1 MAVSF
6 TNAWK
11 DSLKDGL
18 VVALRSSFSPSVPV
32 YFAKKTEMRGSQF
45 ISVKGD
51 FSNSINSMQNLID
64 VNFSITLD
72 YFMQDHKRNDTS
84 LRKFFNQVSKI
95 EENVY
100 SLLDIE
106 PLFDV
111 EIESINF
118 TDDEEFQGYRKAS
131 FDINVNN
138 AR

>member
-1 MAVSF
+1 
-6 TNAWK
+6 
-11 DSLKDGL
+11 
-18 VVALRSSFSPSVPV
+18 
-32 YFAKKTEMRGSQF
+32 MRGSQF

-51 FSNSINSMQNLID
+51 FSNSLNSMQNLID

-111 EIESINF
+111 QIESINF
-118 TDDEEFQGYRKAS
+118 TDDDEFQGYRKAS

>member
-1 MAVSF
+1 
-6 TNAWK
+6 
-11 DSLKDGL
+11 
-18 VVALRSSFSPSVPV
+18 
-32 YFAKKTEMRGSQF
+32 
-45 ISVKGD
+45 
-51 FSNSINSMQNLID
+51 MQNLID

-111 EIESINF
+111 IIESAF

-138 AR
+138 SR